1 MRPYLLATFAF
12 LGLMG
17 ETTIE
22 AQAAPH
28 IVYDCP
34 AEASGVVSH
43 TGDAGWTA
51 TNQSSRVR
59 DARLESI
66 GGQVALVCTYQIFGT
81 EYWIH
86 RRPPVEYPNCRRLEG
101 GGYRFYCG
109 P

>member
-1 MRPYLLATFAF
+1 MRPLPLATIAF

-17 ETTIE
+17 GATIE

-28 IVYDCP
+28 VIYDCP

-43 TGDAGWTA
+43 SGDAGWTA

-59 DARLESI
+59 GARLETI

-81 EYWIH
+81 EYWIFRH
-86 RRPPVEYPNCRRLEG
+86 PTADFPNCRRIEG
-101 GGYRFYCG
+101 QPRFACYR
-109 P
+109 